1 MFYLPWN
8 PKMTTNSQKATITL
22 CAEVSSN
29 NLVFIK
35 SSILCVSIMNIIIN
49 ILEILEITEK

>member
-8 PKMTTNSQKATITL
+8 PKMTTNSQKATIMP